1 MICKKKSDELRNS
14 WCAFIDSHR
23 LQLGMLR
30 VISGTQLPD
39 FVSVQSPKDSDPKLQ
54 KKQEGYSQQ
63 RWNRRLNFFRSWL
76 AAMV

>member
-23 LQLGMLR
+23 LQLHMLR

-39 FVSVQSPKDSDPKLQ
+39 FVSVQSPKGSD
-54 KKQEGYSQQ
+54 KKKKKKT
-63 RWNRRLNFFRSWL
+63 RRLLPATLETATKFF
-76 AAMV
+76 